1 MLGTTF
7 MYILFFTWKPSQY
20 YTFLKLWHF
29 KNMNKK
35 KTFIYQNYALKTE
48 IKYLIEN
55 VLKVFSSMCNILPF
69 DNVPQSYT

>member
-7 MYILFFTWKPSQY
+7 IYIFFTWKPSQCY
-20 YTFLKLWHF
+20 AFLKLWYF

-35 KTFIYQNYALKTE
+35 KTFIYQNYALKME
-48 IKYLIEN
+48 IKYLNEN
-55 VLKVFSSMCNILPF
+55 VLNIFRSMCNILSL